1 MFFCS
6 YVEILGRTQNSQN
19 LQNLQTFL
27 LSTEFKQNYTE
38 KQVASLL
45 RLRDDLFLA
54 ISTYNP

>member
-6 YVEILGRTQNSQN
+6 YVEILGRTQN

-27 LSTEFKQNYTE
+27 LSTDFKQNYTE

-54 ISTYNP
+54 IRT